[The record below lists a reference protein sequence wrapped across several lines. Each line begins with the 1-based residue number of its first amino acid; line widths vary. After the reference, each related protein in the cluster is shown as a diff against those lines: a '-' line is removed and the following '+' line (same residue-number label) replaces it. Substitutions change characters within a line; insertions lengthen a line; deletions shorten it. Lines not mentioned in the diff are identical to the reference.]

1 MGFNTG
7 YNHVLSELLFKM
19 MFPPET
25 IMRPVFELRP
35 YSMLLIFYF
44 SFMSLFLNLI
54 IRMAVKKLSLLILM
68 ITSSSYD
75 RSVNAETIEMQVRLL
90 RRRLRK
96 ID

>member
-7 YNHVLSELLFKM
+7 YNRVLSKLLFKM

-25 IMRPVFELRP
+25 ITRLFGLRP

-54 IRMAVKKLSLLILM
+54 IRITVKKLLLPILM

-75 RSVNAETIEMQVRLL
+75 RSVNAETI
-90 RRRLRK
+90 
-96 ID
+96 

>member
-7 YNHVLSELLFKM
+7 YNRVLSELLFKM

-25 IMRPVFELRP
+25 ITRLVFGLRP

-54 IRMAVKKLSLLILM
+54 IRIAVKKLSLPILM

-75 RSVNAETIEMQVRLL
+75 RSVNAETI
-90 RRRLRK
+90 
-96 ID
+96 

>member
-7 YNHVLSELLFKM
+7 YNRVLSELLLKM

-25 IMRPVFELRP
+25 ITRLVFGLRP

-54 IRMAVKKLSLLILM
+54 IRIAVKKLSLPILM

-75 RSVNAETIEMQVRLL
+75 RSVNAETI
-90 RRRLRK
+90 
-96 ID
+96 

>member
-7 YNHVLSELLFKM
+7 YNRVLSELLFKM

-25 IMRPVFELRP
+25 ITRLVFGLRP
-35 YSMLLIFYF
+35 YSMLLIFHF

-54 IRMAVKKLSLLILM
+54 IRIAVKKLSLPILM

-75 RSVNAETIEMQVRLL
+75 RSVNTETI
-90 RRRLRK
+90 
-96 ID
+96 